1 MSPITV
7 KLQHCMT
14 DHAVIVSFSDGTTV
28 VDYPDYHGS
37 RVESAH
43 VPDNPRHAYNHF
55 VKVLNR
61 WASTGYVI
69 VSFETEERPYG
80 PCEEERN
87 MRWTS
92 G

>member
-55 VKVLNR
+55 IKVLNR

-69 VSFETEERPYG
+69 VSFETE
-80 PCEEERN
+80 
-87 MRWTS
+87 
-92 G
+92 